1 MTTTVWR
8 TAGPVTGRRAHGSP
22 KGSGTVRG
30 FGPLRD
36 GGVFVLVVAGRFY
49 RTLLLTLVAIA
60 ILPAVGSWTSYLV
73 RTGSMEPS
81 ISAGDVV
88 VGQPFGGDE
97 KVPVGR
103 VMVFEAPPGSGAGP
117 VLRVHRVVEHR
128 DLGGYV
134 TAGDANPT
142 PDAAYVPRDN
152 FRSRAVIDVPYIGL
166 PLVWLDNRQYLRLAL
181 WLLASMLLL
190 SAAFRRLPD
199 DPPYD
204 SGWWRRAL
212 NRLGERLGLRS
223 RHRRTGPVL
232 RVVLALTSAVLIT
245 AVPTAAS
252 AAFTATTRSGSNTWK
267 AATVLRQAYTTAVMA
282 DAPYAFYRLDEASG
296 ASSTDYA
303 GNNRT
308 GTYTS
313 VATYRQPGAL
323 PKNPGYAI
331 GLAAN
336 SGRMVGGGTGL
347 YNPTTFTVE
356 MWFKT
361 TTTTGGKLIG
371 FENARDGS
379 SAFYDREL
387 FMVSDG
393 RVVYMG
399 GISTTAL
406 VNSPAP
412 LNNGAWHHVVV
423 TSRPTTFQQDT
434 SLYVDGVLVDTGA
447 TNKASALY
455 TGWWRVGFGKLPLLG
470 GMPPSANFTGSVD
483 DVAIYTT
490 QLSATRIAAHY
501 AAR

>member
-8 TAGPVTGRRAHGSP
+8 TAGPLTGRRAPGTP
-22 KGSGTVRG
+22 TGSGTVRG
-30 FGPLRD
+30 FGPLPA
-36 GGVFVLVVAGRFY
+36 GGLFVLVVAGRVY

-60 ILPAVGSWTSYLV
+60 ILPTVGSWTSYLV
-73 RTGSMEPS
+73 RTGSMEPA
-81 ISAGDVV
+81 IRAGDVV
-88 VGQPFGGDE
+88 IGQPFGSAE

-117 VLRVHRVVEHR
+117 VLRVHRVVDHP
-128 DLGGYV
+128 DHGGYV
-134 TAGDANPT
+134 TAGDANAT
-142 PDAAYVPRDN
+142 PDAAHVPRQN
-152 FRSRAVIDVPYIGL
+152 FRSRAVIDVPYVGL
-166 PLVWLDNRQYLRLAL
+166 PLVWLDDRQYLRLAL
-181 WLLASMLLL
+181 WLLGSMLLL
-190 SAAFRRLPD
+190 ALSFRRLPD

-212 NRLGERLGLRS
+212 NRAGERIGLRS
-223 RHRRTGPVL
+223 RHRRSGPVM
-232 RVVLALTSAVLIT
+232 RVALALTSAVLIT

-252 AAFTATTRSGSNTWK
+252 AAFKATTRSGSNTWK
-267 AATVLRQAYTTAVMA
+267 AATVLRQPYTSAVMA

-296 ASSTDYA
+296 ATAADYA
-303 GNNRT
+303 GSSRT

-313 VATYRQPGAL
+313 VSAYRQSGAL
-323 PKNPGYAI
+323 PANPGYAI

-347 YNPTTFTVE
+347 YDPTTFTVE
-356 MWFKT
+356 MWLKT

-371 FENARDGS
+371 FESARDGS

-387 FMVSDG
+387 FMLSDG

-399 GISTTAL
+399 GISGTAI
-406 VNSPAP
+406 VNSASP

-423 TSRPTTFQQDT
+423 TNRPTTFQQDS
-434 SLYVDGVLVDTGA
+434 SLYVDGVLVDSGA
-447 TNKASALY
+447 TNKAGALY
-455 TGWWRVGFGKLPLLG
+455 TGWWRVGFGKLPVLG

-490 QLSATRIAAHY
+490 QLTATRVAAHY